1 MQSSI
6 KLPRQRLSYDEKKKD
21 NFKWG
26 RDCIDAITLGIYSTQ
41 ASGEGTYHTDIK
53 RKLVNYKLYNNQIEQ
68 EDFEKDCNPFGI
80 TSEEY
85 KDIIQPYNKTYNKI
99 NVLVGEE
106 WKRPFNYKSF
116 LVNGEASIEFNRHQ
130 TKLLREYLQT
140 SLDLEIAKLQAEYAQ
155 QQQAKDEGQEQGQQQ
170 SPEEEAQEKQ
180 AQAQELQEKINAL
193 LDPEQIK
200 KYMQTD
206 WRAAS
211 EIMSDEIL
219 QYLFHKLDIKK
230 LKNFGFKHTHI
241 AGEEF
246 AWTGVINGEPVVKL
260 LNPVKFFFQKSAET
274 EYVQDGFYAG
284 YRTRM
289 TLADVLDEY
298 QNALTDKEK
307 DKLESLYTTT
317 NLYGITDSFLRKELD
332 YQDLNLSLD
341 WRLTKGGTTSATS
354 YLGQYGSSLSTDVD
368 VVHVEWR
375 SQRKVGFKHVIS
387 EEGEP
392 SRLKLVDEKYKLP
405 SSAKKVK
412 YTDKNGEDKVK
423 YVFQD
428 EITQE
433 FIELEWTW
441 IPEIWEATR
450 IANDIYVNVRPKPF
464 QYRSLDNPFKV
475 KLGYHGLVYNATN
488 AANIS
493 TMDRMKPFQYL
504 YFIVMHKMKQILA
517 ADAPP
522 LINIDMSMIPKK
534 LTNEQYMY
542 YNKLGINFY
551 DPNQNNEGNPTTGQ
565 SGQKG
570 VYETERSTMQH
581 VAQYIN
587 ILNALDEQIGE
598 VAGVTRQR
606 EGQTSQY
613 ESVTGTQSAIVQSSH
628 ITEPIFT
635 AHNLLWGEILTS
647 LLETTILCWKDEVK
661 HIPIVL
667 SDMSRKV
674 IEFNGEQFIGK
685 DLGIFITDNETDNQ
699 ALNKM
704 RDLALE
710 LLQNGT
716 KATDVMSLYRATSA
730 EAWERNM
737 KALEKQRDELA
748 AQQEKYKSEA
758 QERALKLE
766 IEAREDVQSHEWD
779 MQERKYEHE
788 KELAA
793 MEVYKFQKELDA
805 NSDGEP
811 DFLAAQIK
819 EREILSKERLER
831 DKINANQLNDNLR
844 MQHEKEMKDKD
855 LQIADKDNA
864 TKIKVAAMKP
874 KPKPASKKK

>member
-6 KLPRQRLSYDEKKKD
+6 KLPKQRLSYDEKKKD
-21 NFKWG
+21 DFKWG
-26 RDCIDAITLGIYSTQ
+26 KDCIDAITLGIYSTQ

-80 TSEEY
+80 TSEEF

-99 NVLVGEE
+99 NVLIGEE

-116 LVNGEASIEFNRHQ
+116 LVNGDASIEFNRHQ

-140 SLDLEIAKLQAEYAQ
+140 SLDLEISKLKAEYSQ
-155 QQQAKDEGQEQGQQQ
+155 NLEQPQNEEEQQAQLQQ
-170 SPEEEAQEKQ
+170 
-180 AQAQELQEKINAL
+180 LQEKIDSL
-193 LDPEQIK
+193 LNPEQIK

-211 EIMSDEIL
+211 EIMSDEVL

-246 AWTGVINGEPVVKL
+246 AWVGVINGEPVVKL
-260 LNPVKFFFQKSAET
+260 LNPVKFFYQKSAET

-298 QNALTDKEK
+298 QDSLSDKEK

-341 WRLTKGGTTSATS
+341 WRLTKGGTSSATS

-375 SQRKVGFKHVIS
+375 SQRKVGFKYIID
-387 EEGEP
+387 EEGKP
-392 SRLKLVDEKYKLP
+392 SQLKLVDEKYKLP

-428 EITQE
+428 EITEQ
-433 FIELEWTW
+433 FVELEWTW
-441 IPEIWEATR
+441 IPEVWEATR

-464 QYRSLDNPFKV
+464 QYRSLENPFKV

-488 AANIS
+488 SANIS

-551 DPNQNNEGNPTTGQ
+551 DPNQNNEGNPVGI

-570 VYETERSTMQH
+570 VYEVERSTMQH

-613 ESVTGTQSAIVQSSH
+613 ESVTGNQSAIIQSSH
-628 ITEPIFT
+628 ITEPVFT

-704 RDLALE
+704 RELALE
-710 LLQNGT
+710 MLQNGT

-730 EAWERNM
+730 EAWEREM
-737 KALEKQRDELA
+737 KALEQQRDELT
-748 AQQEKYKSEA
+748 AQQEKYKAEA

-793 MEVYKFQKELDA
+793 LDVYKFQKELDA
-805 NSDGEP
+805 NGNNIP
-811 DFLAAQIK
+811 DPLEAMELQHKINLEERKQGNEERSQNFEEIKHQQDISQREKDRIQQEKDRISNEKIK
-819 EREILSKERLER
+819 EKEIAVK
-831 DKINANQLNDNLR
+831 KIAAR
-844 MQHEKEMKDKD
+844 KKPT
-855 LQIADKDNA
+855 
-864 TKIKVAAMKP
+864 TKK
-874 KPKPASKKK
+874 

>member
-6 KLPRQRLSYDEKKKD
+6 KLPRQRLSYAEKKKD
-21 NFKWG
+21 EFQWG
-26 RDCIDAITLGIYSTQ
+26 KDCIDAITLGIYSSE
-41 ASGEGTYHTDIK
+41 ASGYSTYHSDIK
-53 RKLVNYKLYNNQIEQ
+53 RKLVNYKLYNNEIEQ

-80 TSEEY
+80 TSEEF
-85 KDIIQPYNKTYNKI
+85 KDVIQPYNKTYNKI

-106 WKRPFNYKSF
+106 WKRPFNYKAF
-116 LVNGEASIEFNRHQ
+116 LVNSDASNEFNRHQ

-140 SLDLEIAKLQAEYAQ
+140 SLDLEISKLQAEYSQ
-155 QQQAKDEGQEQGQQQ
+155 KQQANDEGQEQGQQQ
-170 SPEEEAQEKQ
+170 NPEEEAQEKQ
-180 AQAQELQEKINAL
+180 AQAQELQQKIDAL
-193 LDPEQIK
+193 LNPEQIK

-206 WRAAS
+206 WRASS
-211 EIMSDEIL
+211 EIMSDEVL

-230 LKNFGFKHTHI
+230 LRNYGFKHTHI

-246 AWTGVINGEPVVKL
+246 AWVGVVNGEPTVKL
-260 LNPVKFFFQKSAET
+260 LNPLKMFFQKSAEV
-274 EYVQDGFYAG
+274 EYIQDAFYAG

-289 TLADVLDEY
+289 TLADILDEY
-298 QNALTDKEK
+298 QDALTDKQK
-307 DKLESLYTTT
+307 DQLESLYTTT

-341 WRLTKGGTTSATS
+341 WRLTKGGTSSATS

-375 SQRKVGFKHVIS
+375 SQRKVGFKNTI
-387 EEGEP
+387 GEDGEKQ
-392 SRLKLVDEKYKLP
+392 LKLVDEAFKIP
-405 SSAKKVK
+405 PSAKKVK
-412 YTDKNGEDKVK
+412 YTTKIGVEKTK
-423 YVFQD
+423 YVWQD
-428 EITQE
+428 EVTEQ
-433 FIELEWTW
+433 FIELEWDW

-450 IANDIYVNVRPKPF
+450 IANNFYVNVRPKPY
-464 QYRSLDNPFKV
+464 QYRSLENPYKV

-551 DPNQNNEGNPTTGQ
+551 DPNQNNEGNPTGI

-570 VYETERSTMQH
+570 VYEVERSTMQH
-581 VAQYIN
+581 VLNYIN
-587 ILNALDEQIGE
+587 ILQALDEQIGE

-647 LLETTILCWKDEVK
+647 LLETTVLCWKDEVK

-674 IEFNGEQFIGK
+674 IEFNAEQFIGK

-710 LLQNGT
+710 MLQNGT
-716 KATDVMSLYRATSA
+716 KATDVMGLYRATSA

-737 KALEKQRDELA
+737 KVLEQQREEA
-748 AQQEKYKSEA
+748 QAQQEKYKTES

-788 KELAA
+788 KELAS
-793 MEVYKFQKELDA
+793 MEIYKFQKELDV
-805 NSDGEP
+805 NQDGQP
-811 DFLAAQIK
+811 DFLAAQLK

-831 DKINANQLNDNLR
+831 DKINANQLNDSLR

-864 TKIKVAAMKP
+864 TKIRVAAMKP
-874 KPKPASKKK
+874 SPKKSTKK